1 MNRIAAALA
10 VAALATATP
19 AAAQDIAGPVAAA
32 VDQFGQSLAESMT
45 GGPGLFVTV
54 QGEAPLPAASATP
67 MTITIKGEGA
77 TAVEAVADRNAQ
89 LERVRSVAN
98 RFDVAMDVGATNY
111 AIAAANAWE
120 PTSDAWANA
129 FTGEPSDFG
138 GDQDGQV
145 DVELIEPIPDN
156 VAAPAE
162 TRTITASV
170 QVKLDRPNESRL
182 PEFVDALAEAGVTD
196 LDDSLNGL
204 NLGAMTPFLS
214 LLGLDGAR
222 DPGEAVWNAATADGV
237 RKARTQA
244 AAIAEA
250 SGRRL
255 GPVRYVSVLMRSHDG
270 ENALVSLAV
279 RFGFEDQQ
287 RP

>member
-1 MNRIAAALA
+1 MKRIAIAAAALA
-10 VAALATATP
+10 IATP

-32 VDQFGQSLAESMT
+32 IDQFGQSMAESMT
-45 GGPGLFVTV
+45 SGPGLFVTV
-54 QGEAPLPAASATP
+54 QGEAPLPGGASTP
-67 MTITIKGEGA
+67 MTVTIKGTGR

-111 AIAAANAWE
+111 AIGETPSWMTMDDQSAAIWADAAASGMVADE
-120 PTSDAWANA
+120 
-129 FTGEPSDFG
+129 GESR
-138 GDQDGQV
+138 V
-145 DVELIEPIPDN
+145 DVELIEP
-156 VAAPAE
+156 VADEAADPTDA
-162 TRTITASV
+162 RTVTASV

-182 PEFVDALAEAGVTD
+182 PGFVDALVEAGVND

-214 LLGLDGAR
+214 LLGLDGAP
-222 DPGEAVWNAATADGV
+222 DPGEAVWNQATADGV
-237 RKARTQA
+237 RKARAQA
-244 AAIAEA
+244 ETIAEA

-270 ENALVSLAV
+270 ERALVSVAV
-279 RFGFEDQQ
+279 RFGFED
-287 RP
+287 